1 MRHLYAPPR
10 QPAFVAT
17 CARLPTPRQLCARPR
32 TRRLATQPCPATRV
46 IAVVAHVDAGKTT
59 LTEEMLSAA
68 GALGASGRVDAGSAT
83 TDFLEQE
90 RERGI
95 TIQSAAAYFA
105 WNNTTIALVDTPGHV
120 DFGFEVDRTLRAVDG
135 VVLVVDAVAGA
146 QARTE
151 AVARAARETFDLP
164 MVAVVNKMDRAGA
177 DFDGATKSLV
187 DRCDLRPIIV
197 QTPLYAG
204 DVFEGPRDLVAAR
217 DLPLA
222 EALAD
227 LDDAFAEQYLED
239 AWTSQDLAHAIARQ
253 TKSKKMVPVLCA
265 AALKGV
271 GVSKVLDAVTSY
283 LPSPREVLRDETDF
297 AALIFKV
304 SHDPRRGP
312 LCFARC
318 YGGVLLPKTQVAVAN
333 PASPLGGRLPMERPQ
348 QFLKPFADD
357 LEVSNAFRAGEVRV
371 VTGLRNARTGDTLLA
386 KDGAQATRHAKSVAH
401 AALPATT
408 APPPPV
414 FAAAVEPLSTVDL
427 ANLEDALELMC
438 RDDPSLSVSDED
450 GGLVLRGA
458 GELHLEVACDR
469 LRSDF
474 GVQALLSRP
483 RVALRESIETTFEH
497 TSDIVYDA
505 TLGGQRLV
513 CGLRLK
519 LAPLCTEEA
528 YDAEV
533 PIVVCDG
540 ALPPLLREALEE
552 GLAAAATR
560 GVLRGHALAGVAIEA
575 LSVTVDGP
583 ATTPGAVRAC
593 AALALADALNRARP
607 VLLEP
612 VVLLEIEAPDRC
624 VGDVL
629 SDLATARRAKVLD
642 VTSRADRS
650 LVVAHAPLETLL
662 GYSTA
667 LRSLSQGE
675 ATFAQAF
682 AHLAPRTG

>member
-1 MRHLYAPPR
+1 MRAVAVRALRHHTR
-10 QPAFVAT
+10 PAA
-17 CARLPTPRQLCARPR
+17 
-32 TRRLATQPCPATRV
+32 RRLATQPCANTRV

-59 LTEEMLSAA
+59 LTEEMLNNA
-68 GALGASGRVDAGSAT
+68 GALRNSGRVDAGSAT

-95 TIQSAAAYFA
+95 TIQSAAAHFE
-105 WNNTTIALVDTPGHV
+105 WNNTNIVLVDTPGHV

-164 MVAVVNKMDRAGA
+164 MIAVVNKMDRMGA
-177 DFDGATKSLV
+177 DFEAATKSLSV
-187 DRCDLRPIIV
+187 RCGLTPIKV
-197 QTPLYAG
+197 QAPLVAK
-204 DVFEGPRDLVAAR
+204 DVFEGPRDLIGERDAA
-217 DLPLA
+217 LA
-222 EALAD
+222 EAVAD
-227 LDDAFAEQYLED
+227 VDDAFAELFLED
-239 AWTSQDLAHAIARQ
+239 AFTAEDLTDAVARL
-253 TKSKKMVPVLCA
+253 TKSRDITPVLCA

-271 GVSKVLDAVTSY
+271 GVEKVLDAIGAF
-283 LPSPREVLRDETDF
+283 LPSPRDVLEEEADF

-304 SHDPRRGP
+304 SHDARRGP

-318 YGGVLLPKTQVAVAN
+318 YGGSLSPKKMVNV
-333 PASPLGGRLPMERPQ
+333 ASPSTPLGARLSVERPQ
-348 QFLKPFADD
+348 QFLTPFADD
-357 LEVSNAFRAGEVRV
+357 FEISDAFEAGEVRV
-371 VTGLRNARTGDTLLA
+371 VTGLKDARTGDTLMA
-386 KDGAQATRHAKSVAH
+386 KDGARAKRHMKGEAH
-401 AALPATT
+401 AALPGTT

-414 FAAAVEPLSTVDL
+414 FAAAVEPVATADL
-427 ANLEDALELMC
+427 AALEEALALMC
-438 RDDPSLSVSDED
+438 RDDPSLTVTDED

-474 GVQALLSRP
+474 GVEASLSRP
-483 RVALRESIETTFEH
+483 RVALRESVEMTYEQSTDVI
-497 TSDIVYDA
+497 YDA
-505 TLGGQRLV
+505 TLGGQRLF
-513 CGLRLK
+513 CGLRLRVT
-519 LAPLCTEEA
+519 PLINDEEA
-528 YDAEV
+528 YEAAV
-533 PIVVCDG
+533 PITTDVD
-540 ALPPLLREALEE
+540 ATPLLREALEE

-560 GVLRGHALAGVAIEA
+560 GVLRGQALAGVAVEA
-575 LSVTVDGP
+575 LSLQTDGP

-593 AALALADALNRARP
+593 AALALADALKRAQP

-612 VVLLEIEAPDRC
+612 IVRLEIEAPDRS

-642 VTSRADRS
+642 VTSRATRS
-650 LVVAHAPLETLL
+650 VIIANAPLETLL

-667 LRSLSQGE
+667 LRSLTQGE

-682 AHLAPRTG
+682 AHLAPRV

>member
-1 MRHLYAPPR
+1 MHAVAVRALRHHLR
-10 QPAFVAT
+10 PA
-17 CARLPTPRQLCARPR
+17 ARHF
-32 TRRLATQPCPATRV
+32 TQPCANTRV

-59 LTEEMLSAA
+59 LTEEMLLKA
-68 GALGASGRVDAGSAT
+68 GSLRNSGRVDAGSAT

-95 TIQSAAAYFA
+95 TIQSAAAHFE
-105 WNNTTIALVDTPGHV
+105 WNNTNIVLVDTPGHV

-164 MVAVVNKMDRAGA
+164 MIAVVNKMDRMGA
-177 DFDGATKSLV
+177 DFEAATKSLSV
-187 DRCDLRPIIV
+187 RCGLTPIAV
-197 QTPLYAG
+197 QAPLVEK
-204 DVFEGPRDLVAAR
+204 DVFEGPRDLIGER
-217 DLPLA
+217 DPGLA
-222 EALAD
+222 EAVAD
-227 LDDAFAEQYLED
+227 VDDAFAELFLED
-239 AWTSQDLAHAIARQ
+239 AFTAEDLTDAVARL
-253 TKSKKMVPVLCA
+253 TKSRDITPVLCA

-271 GVSKVLDAVTSY
+271 GVEKVLDAIGAF
-283 LPSPREVLRDETDF
+283 LPSPRDVLKEEADF

-304 SHDPRRGP
+304 SHDARRGP

-318 YGGVLLPKTQVAVAN
+318 YGGSLAPKTMVNVAS
-333 PASPLGGRLPMERPQ
+333 PSSPLGARLSVERPQ
-348 QFLKPFADD
+348 QFLTPFADD
-357 LEVSNAFRAGEVRV
+357 FEISDAFEAGEVRV
-371 VTGLRNARTGDTLLA
+371 VTGLKDARTGDTLVA
-386 KDGAQATRHAKSVAH
+386 KDGARAKGHTKGEAH
-401 AALPATT
+401 AALPGTT

-414 FAAAVEPLSTVDL
+414 FAAAVEPVATADL
-427 ANLEDALELMC
+427 AALEEALALMC
-438 RDDPSLSVSDED
+438 RDDPSLTVTDED

-474 GVQALLSRP
+474 GVKASLSRP
-483 RVALRESIETTFEH
+483 RVALRESVETAFEH
-497 TSDIVYDA
+497 STDVIYDA
-505 TLGGQRLV
+505 TLGGQRLF

-519 LAPLCTEEA
+519 ITPLINDEEA
-528 YDAEV
+528 YEAAV
-533 PIVVCDG
+533 PITSCKD
-540 ALPPLLREALEE
+540 ATPLLREALEE

-560 GVLRGHALAGVAIEA
+560 GVLRGQALAGVAVEA
-575 LSVTVDGP
+575 LSLQTDGP

-593 AALALADALNRARP
+593 AALALADALKRAQP

-612 VVLLEIEAPDRC
+612 IVRLEIEAPDRA

-642 VTSRADRS
+642 VTSRATRS
-650 LVVAHAPLETLL
+650 VIIANAPLETLL

-667 LRSLSQGE
+667 LRSLTQGE

-682 AHLAPRTG
+682 AHLAPRIG

>member
-1 MRHLYAPPR
+1 MHAVAVRALRHH
-10 QPAFVAT
+10 
-17 CARLPTPRQLCARPR
+17 ARPAA
-32 TRRLATQPCPATRV
+32 RRLAAQPCANTRV

-59 LTEEMLSAA
+59 LTEEMLNSA
-68 GALGASGRVDAGSAT
+68 GALRNSGRVDAGSAT

-95 TIQSAAAYFA
+95 TIQSAAAHFE
-105 WNNTTIALVDTPGHV
+105 WNNTNIVLVDTPGHV

-164 MVAVVNKMDRAGA
+164 MIAVVNKMDRMGA
-177 DFDGATKSLV
+177 DFEAATKSLSV
-187 DRCDLRPIIV
+187 RCDLTPIKV
-197 QTPLYAG
+197 QAPLVEK
-204 DVFEGPRDLVAAR
+204 DVFEGPRDLIGER
-217 DLPLA
+217 DPGLA
-222 EALAD
+222 EAVAD
-227 LDDAFAEQYLED
+227 VDDAFAELFLED
-239 AWTSQDLAHAIARQ
+239 AFTSEDLTDAVARL
-253 TKSKKMVPVLCA
+253 TKSRDITPVLCA

-271 GVSKVLDAVTSY
+271 GVEKVLDAIGAF
-283 LPSPREVLRDETDF
+283 LPSPRDVLEEEADF

-304 SHDPRRGP
+304 SHDARRGP

-318 YGGVLLPKTQVAVAN
+318 YGGSLSPKTMVNV
-333 PASPLGGRLPMERPQ
+333 ASPATPLGARLSVERPQ
-348 QFLKPFADD
+348 QFLTPFADD
-357 LEVSNAFRAGEVRV
+357 FEISDAFEAGEVRV
-371 VTGLRNARTGDTLLA
+371 VTGLKDARTGDTLVA
-386 KDGAQATRHAKSVAH
+386 KDGMRAKRHVKGEAH
-401 AALPATT
+401 AALPGTT

-414 FAAAVEPLSTVDL
+414 FAAAVEPVATADL
-427 ANLEDALELMC
+427 AALEEALALMC
-438 RDDPSLSVSDED
+438 RDDPSLTVTDED

-474 GVQALLSRP
+474 GVEASLSRP
-483 RVALRESIETTFEH
+483 RVALRESVEMAFEH
-497 TSDIVYDA
+497 STDVIYDA
-505 TLGGQRLV
+505 TLGGQRLF
-513 CGLRLK
+513 CGLRLRVT
-519 LAPLCTEEA
+519 PLINDEEA
-528 YDAEV
+528 YEAAV
-533 PIVVCDG
+533 PITTDVD
-540 ALPPLLREALEE
+540 ATPLLREALEE

-560 GVLRGHALAGVAIEA
+560 GVLRGQALAGVAVEA
-575 LSVTVDGP
+575 LSLQTDGP

-593 AALALADALNRARP
+593 AALALADALKRAQP

-612 VVLLEIEAPDRC
+612 IVRLEIEAPDRA

-642 VTSRADRS
+642 VTSRATRS
-650 LVVAHAPLETLL
+650 VIIANAPLETLL

-667 LRSLSQGE
+667 LRSLTQGE

-682 AHLAPRTG
+682 AHLAPRIG